1 MKKSFL
7 LIFAVAI
14 AAAATGIAQNKPP
27 AGKGPPRNKPPAWE
41 PGPRES
47 YPAFLTSEG
56 VTIAVEPLY
65 TDKLAA
71 GIFRKKDMVTRGIMP
86 FAVAIFNDNDFSV
99 EVSGLDIELI
109 HRDRPDIH
117 IKTMSPNEITW
128 RLSQRDKKWQT
139 QRIPRLS
146 QNELDR
152 NMLEDF
158 DSKFLMQKTVAARG
172 NAGGFLYLHLPEN
185 ENVEEF
191 LSGAMLYIP
200 QIRRLDKGSRMIYF
214 EISLAR
220 IFQGQ
225 PPKTSESR
233 LATEAKV

>member
-1 MKKSFL
+1 MKKRFL
-7 LIFAVAI
+7 LVFAAVI
-14 AAAATGIAQNKPP
+14 AAAVTGLAYK
-27 AGKGPPRNKPPAWE
+27 APAWE

-56 VTIAVEPLY
+56 VTIAVEPFY

-71 GIFRKKDMVTRGIMP
+71 GVFDKKDMITRGIMP
-86 FAVAIFNDNDFSV
+86 FAVVIFNDNDFRV
-99 EVSGLDIELI
+99 EISGLDIELI
-109 HRDRPDIH
+109 HSDRPDVR
-117 IKTMSPNEITW
+117 IKTMPPNEVTW
-128 RLSQRDKKWQT
+128 RLSQRDKTWRT

-158 DSKFLMQKTVAARG
+158 DRKFLMKKTVEARG
-172 NAGGFLYLHLPEN
+172 QAGGFLYLHLPEN
-185 ENVEEF
+185 ENAEEF

-200 QIRRLDKGSRMIYF
+200 RIFRLDDGSRMIYF

-220 IFQGQ
+220 IFHGVSDARGVQEGVNTRRAQ
-225 PPKTSESR
+225 
-233 LATEAKV
+233 

>member
-1 MKKSFL
+1 MKKRL
-7 LIFAVAI
+7 LFIFAIAI
-14 AAAATGIAQNKPP
+14 AVAATGLAQNKPP
-27 AGKGPPRNKPPAWE
+27 AGKNKPRSKAPAWE

-47 YPAFLTSEG
+47 YPAFLVSEG

-71 GIFRKKDMVTRGIMP
+71 GVFRKNDMITRGVMP
-86 FAVAIFNDNDFSV
+86 FAVAIFNDNDFAV

-109 HRDRPDIH
+109 HNDRPNIR

-128 RLSQRDKKWQT
+128 RLSQRDKKWHT

-158 DSKFLMQKTVAARG
+158 DNKFLMQKTVAARG
-172 NAGGFLYLHLPEN
+172 KGGGFLYLHLPEN
-185 ENVEEF
+185 ENAEEF

-200 QIRRLDKGSRMIYF
+200 RIHRLDNGTRMIYF
-214 EISLAR
+214 EVPLAPA
-220 IFQGQ
+220 IT
-225 PPKTSESR
+225 KTFPREN
-233 LATEAKV
+233 AD

>member
-1 MKKSFL
+1 MKKRFL
-7 LIFAVAI
+7 PVFVVVITAAV
-14 AAAATGIAQNKPP
+14 TGLAYK
-27 AGKGPPRNKPPAWE
+27 APAWE
-41 PGPRES
+41 PGSREK

-65 TDKLAA
+65 TDSLAA
-71 GIFRKKDMVTRGIMP
+71 SAFDKKDMITRGIMP
-86 FAVAIFNDNDFSV
+86 FAVVIFNDNDFAV

-109 HRDRPDIH
+109 HNDRPDVR
-117 IKTMSPNEITW
+117 IKTMPPNEVTW
-128 RLSQRDKKWQT
+128 RLSQRDRTWRT

-146 QNELDR
+146 QNQLDR

-158 DSKFLMQKTVAARG
+158 DKKFLMKKTVAARG
-172 NAGGFLYLHLPEN
+172 TAGGFLYLHLPEK

-200 QIRRLDKGSRMIYF
+200 RIFRLDDGSRMIYF

-220 IFQGQ
+220 IFN
-225 PPKTSESR
+225 PDIS
-233 LATEAKV
+233 